1 MEAGLRI
8 RVDEQLRRDF
18 VETCHTRDT
27 TASQVLRAYMR
38 SYVAQ
43 HGGDLMQHD
52 LFADTAPRTSLTEKD
67 VRG

>member
-18 VETCHTRDT
+18 VATCHTRDT

-38 SYVAQ
+38 SYVAEY
-43 HGGDLMQHD
+43 GRDLMQQD
-52 LFADTAPRTSLTEKD
+52 MFEDATSLAVVVKRET
-67 VRG
+67 R

>member
-18 VETCHTRDT
+18 LATCHTRDT

-38 SYVAQ
+38 SFVAE
-43 HGGDLMQHD
+43 HGRDLMQQD
-52 LFADTAPRTSLTEKD
+52 LFANVAPVTTAQNRAL
-67 VRG
+67 G